1 MIEYRLRHETTIL
14 DNQFSFMPKWST
26 HEAIFLFRCLMEK
39 FIEACK
45 NFNMVSIDLEEAN
58 ERILKRVMWWVLE
71 KKGVHL
77 NYIKLIKDINDE
89 VVTSVKTTGGI
100 TISYHYMF
108 VSRISIK
115 SISLCTSDGLAN

>member
-14 DNQFSFMPKWST
+14 DNQFSFMPKRSI

-89 VVTSVKTTGGI
+89 VVTSVKTMGGI